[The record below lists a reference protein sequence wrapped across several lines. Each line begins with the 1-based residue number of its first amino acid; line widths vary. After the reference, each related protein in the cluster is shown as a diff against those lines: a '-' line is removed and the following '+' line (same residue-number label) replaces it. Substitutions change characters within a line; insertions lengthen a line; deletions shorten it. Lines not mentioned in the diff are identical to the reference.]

1 MAIFVDR
8 VAELPRLLDALQYHP
23 NGMRIDDLAAEVRRT
38 SDQVREVLLTYYT
51 ADFASYAADL
61 MWRSPAIEFV
71 SAGDD
76 DPTEATVVRL
86 VEAEP
91 GRELGV
97 SYAPVS
103 DLARQ
108 YRIARDRLVLEPDNE
123 ILQSAADKLGRGL
136 LPGIM
141 ADEPTPWRPPADVEG
156 ARAQRRKITI
166 RYARA
171 WHPGV
176 IERTV
181 EPYRLLRTRRGWE
194 LDAGPVRDD
203 GRIRTYL
210 LNRVQRIEVLD
221 ERFERPGD
229 IDDLLRDQRTP
240 IPVQVE
246 VPHEARWA
254 VEKQAESVDVLSEDE
269 TTVRLR
275 AQLLMPVRQR
285 VGLIM
290 IDAGPGARVIE
301 PTEYVDAGQELA
313 RRLLRHHGGSQA

>member
-23 NGMRIDDLAAEVRRT
+23 DGMRIADLATEVHRT
-38 SDQVREVLLTYYT
+38 PAQVREVLLTYYT
-51 ADFASYAADL
+51 TDFASYAIDL
-61 MWRSPAIEFV
+61 MWRSPAIELA
-71 SAGDD
+71 SGSEDD
-76 DPTEATVVRL
+76 DLTEASVVRL

-97 SYAPVS
+97 AYASVA

-123 ILQSAADKLGRGL
+123 MLRSAADKLRQGL

-141 ADEPTPWRPPADVEG
+141 DRKSAPWRPPVELER
-156 ARAQRRKITI
+156 ARVERRRVTIT
-166 RYARA
+166 YARA

-176 IERTV
+176 IERVV

-194 LDAGPVRDD
+194 LDAGPIQDD
-203 GRIRTYL
+203 GKIRTYL
-210 LNRVQRIEVLD
+210 LSRVQRIQVRD
-221 ERFERPGD
+221 DSFEQPAD
-229 IDDLLRDQRTP
+229 LEDLLRVQRTP
-240 IPVQVE
+240 TAVEVE

-254 VEKQAESVDVLSEDE
+254 VEKQAESVEVMAEGE
-269 TTVRLR
+269 TSVRLM
-275 AQLLMPVRQR
+275 AQLLMPVDQR

-290 IDAGPGARVIE
+290 IDAGPSARVIS
-301 PTEYVDAGQELA
+301 PDEYVDAGSRLA
-313 RRLLRHHGGSQA
+313 RQLLAHHRGT